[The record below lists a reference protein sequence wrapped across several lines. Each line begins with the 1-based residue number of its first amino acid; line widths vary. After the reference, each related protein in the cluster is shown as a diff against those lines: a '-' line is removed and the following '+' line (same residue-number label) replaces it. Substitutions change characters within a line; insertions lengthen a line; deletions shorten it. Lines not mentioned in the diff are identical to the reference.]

1 MNSYFQT
8 PPVVKNLIIINALV
22 YMATALIQP
31 AHNAI
36 MEYCALWLGAPLF
49 HTYQFV
55 TYMFVHA
62 NFEHIFF
69 NMFALWMFGRTLEY
83 ELGSKRFLTYYMV
96 CGIGAALIQYFTAL
110 AFGELPMSLVGASGA
125 VMGLLLAFGVMPP
138 NAVIMLLIPPIP
150 MKAKWFVIIYGVIEL
165 FLGWRGVGNVAH
177 FAHVGGMLWGFL
189 LLHWWNPILW
199 LAFRYMGRDME
210 LACDQRTL
218 DQLEPEQ
225 RKEYAKTLV
234 ELGAG
239 RRLWEAPLCF
249 GECDGALRVRA
260 AVAWRPLTPVRRLTG
275 LFCAALV
282 FLLFAGA
289 PAVPGGVTE
298 TDLSRNLTQMEEA
311 PEKVVEELIRRLE
324 EKGDLL
330 SGVSIAAGWWKWEGT
345 GGRIYLETSVG
356 TWRAFRCVL
365 GESGK
370 MGMIQ
375 LRQEGRPHDLA
386 DCTQFYPVD

>member
-96 CGIGAALIQYFTAL
+96 CGIGAALLQMGVGYLEYSGAVADYGFRAASQLLVIPT
-110 AFGELPMSLVGASGA
+110 VGASGA
-125 VMGLLLAFGVMPP
+125 VFGLLLAFGLMHP
-138 NAVIMLLIPPIP
+138 NAIIMLIIPPIP

-189 LLHWWNPILW
+189 LLHWWK
-199 LAFRYMGRDME
+199 
-210 LACDQRTL
+210 QR
-218 DQLEPEQ
+218 
-225 RKEYAKTLV
+225 
-234 ELGAG
+234 GI
-239 RRLWEAPLCF
+239 
-249 GECDGALRVRA
+249 
-260 AVAWRPLTPVRRLTG
+260 
-275 LFCAALV
+275 
-282 FLLFAGA
+282 
-289 PAVPGGVTE
+289 
-298 TDLSRNLTQMEEA
+298 
-311 PEKVVEELIRRLE
+311 IR
-324 EKGDLL
+324 
-330 SGVSIAAGWWKWEGT
+330 
-345 GGRIYLETSVG
+345 
-356 TWRAFRCVL
+356 F
-365 GESGK
+365 
-370 MGMIQ
+370 
-375 LRQEGRPHDLA
+375 
-386 DCTQFYPVD
+386 